1 MVQLAA
7 NPHSSAE
14 NAEMVEETRKA
25 VLRHFNTDNR
35 HYDLIFTSGATASIK
50 LVGETFCWSRPC
62 SRLVI
67 HQDSHTSVMGLR
79 QLCRGAEHSV
89 ATDRDMVEMSKQK
102 SGPSLFCFPAMSNF

>member
-50 LVGETFCWSRPC
+50 DWLEMVDKDHVTWVE
-62 SRLVI
+62 LE
-67 HQDSHTSVMGLR
+67 DSQWLYDSYLKPD
-79 QLCRGAEHSV
+79 S
-89 ATDRDMVEMSKQK
+89 SW
-102 SGPSLFCFPAMSNF
+102 

>member
-50 LVGETFCWSRPC
+50 DWLEMVDKDLVTWVEFELSQW
-62 SRLVI
+62 LY
-67 HQDSHTSVMGLR
+67 DSYLKPDS
-79 QLCRGAEHSV
+79 SW
-89 ATDRDMVEMSKQK
+89 
-102 SGPSLFCFPAMSNF
+102 